1 MSDQQVPEM
10 QDLQKKGGRQ
20 SLTKGLVILVA
31 VLYLLDQAT
40 KWWVLNHV
48 MNPPQV
54 IPVTGFFNLVL
65 GFNTGVSF
73 GLFGQAPAWLLMAF
87 TLAIVAGL
95 LVWIHRSD
103 SRLTASA
110 LGLVV
115 GGALGNL
122 LDRLRQGAVTD
133 FLDFYIGSYHWP
145 AFNLADVAIVC
156 GGGLL
161 LVESVLARGKTK
173 ARNA

>member
-1 MSDQQVPEM
+1 MLRLGLPIA
-10 QDLQKKGGRQ
+10 LGGFF
-20 SLTKGLVILVA
+20 
-31 VLYLLDQAT
+31 LDQAT

-115 GGALGNL
+115 GGA
-122 LDRLRQGAVTD
+122 RQSARPAAAGCGGG
-133 FLDFYIGSYHWP
+133 FPGFYIGSYHWP

-156 GGGLL
+156 GVGLL

-173 ARNA
+173 AA

>member
-1 MSDQQVPEM
+1 MLRLGLP
-10 QDLQKKGGRQ
+10 LALGGFF
-20 SLTKGLVILVA
+20 I
-31 VLYLLDQAT
+31 DQAT